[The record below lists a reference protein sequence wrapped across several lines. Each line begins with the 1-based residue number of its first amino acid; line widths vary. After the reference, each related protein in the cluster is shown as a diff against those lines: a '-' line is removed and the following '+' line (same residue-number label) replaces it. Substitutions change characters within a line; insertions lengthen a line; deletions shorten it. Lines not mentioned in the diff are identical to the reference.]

1 MDQNKERLYT
11 VGELAK
17 RCGVTVRTLQYYDSE
32 GLLSPKNY
40 TEGGRRLY
48 GREDIIKLQQILFL
62 KSFGFSLEQIRES
75 ILQVESGEQM
85 AGILKTQRE
94 LLLGQADKLRDMAE
108 FLGKVIEEIGQNGYL
123 STEKLVSIME
133 IMKAG
138 IPYSFVLRYF
148 NKEAMQTFSKWV
160 YGDTNMQGFG
170 ELWQSLFEK
179 MMALYKQGVD
189 PEGEEG
195 QNLAKQWWDLVQK
208 FTQNDPKMLQTLMQA
223 GSDVDNWPDE
233 AGEFKEAIKQFIG
246 RALGKYLTE
255 AGIMPEGV

>member
-1 MDQNKERLYT
+1 MKQTQEPLYT

-62 KSFGFSLEQIRES
+62 KSFGFSLEEIRDRMM
-75 ILQVESGEQM
+75 QVESGEQL
-85 AGILKTQRE
+85 AQILSTQRE
-94 LLLGQADKLRDMAE
+94 VLLGQANKLREMAD
-108 FLGKVIEEIGQNGYL
+108 FLGKVIDEIGQNGYL

-138 IPYSFVLRYF
+138 SPYSFMLRYF
-148 NKEAMQTFSKWV
+148 NKDEMQTFAKWV
-160 YGDTNMQGFG
+160 YSEEEQGFAQ
-170 ELWQSLFEK
+170 LWPPLFSR
-179 MMALYKQGVD
+179 MMTLYKQGAD
-189 PEGEEG
+189 PQGEEG
-195 QNLAKQWWDLVQK
+195 QKLAREWWDLVQK

-233 AGEFKEAIKQFIG
+233 AAEFKEAIKEFIG
-246 RALGKYLTE
+246 KALGKYLTD
-255 AGIMPEGV
+255 AGIMPKGV